1 MRDADL
7 VVMGFVRGAF
17 GVRGWV
23 KIQAD
28 TEHADS
34 LFDYPQWWLKQK
46 NGEWKSFTF
55 EDGAVQPKALVVKFE
70 GVDDRDVAEAMR
82 GMQIGIPRADLPTP
96 PDDEFYW
103 VDLLGLEVVNRDNVV
118 LGKVHNLLETGANDV
133 LVVRGDAEERLIPFV
148 SDYIVDVDLAAK
160 RITVDWGLDY

>member
-34 LFDYPQWWLKQK
+34 LFDYPVWWLKQPS
-46 NGEWKSFTF
+46 GEWKSFTF

-70 GVDDRDVAEAMR
+70 GVADRDVAEAMR